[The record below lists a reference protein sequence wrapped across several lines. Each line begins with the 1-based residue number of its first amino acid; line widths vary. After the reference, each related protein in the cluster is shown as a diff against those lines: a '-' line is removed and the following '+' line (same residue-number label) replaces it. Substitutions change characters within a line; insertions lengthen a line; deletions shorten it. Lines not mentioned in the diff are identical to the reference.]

1 MSREGRLLKNTS
13 ILAFGTICTKGIM
26 FFMTPLYTMW
36 LSVGDYG
43 TFDLVTTYSSLAV
56 PFVTLAVGEAL
67 FRFMLDAESEESRRR
82 IASTAF
88 AVYCVGARS
97 LLCYSVSLRRLF
109 GTLGSHL
116 CSRLWYTDVPSSST
130 TTQ

>member
-1 MSREGRLLKNTS
+1 MSREGTLVKNTS

-26 FFMTPLYTMW
+26 FFMTPLYTLW

-43 TFDLVTTYSSLAV
+43 TFDLITTYSSLAV

-67 FRFMLDAESEESRRR
+67 FRFMLDAKSDESRKM

-88 AVYCVGARS
+88 AVYCVGAIAIMLIGLAAAAIWKVEQALHAEQSCRS
-97 LLCYSVSLRRLF
+97 
-109 GTLGSHL
+109 
-116 CSRLWYTDVPSSST
+116 
-130 TTQ
+130 